1 MTLPPGESSSRP
13 QTEALSALLVD
24 ALKQWP
30 ERNLAVAFSGGPDS
44 TALLGVLAGMP
55 EARARGLR
63 ALHVDHGLHPQS
75 AQWAADCQQ
84 LCARLDVPLVVLRAQ
99 VERHSG
105 LGLEAAARDARYAL
119 LADALDK
126 GELLATGHHRQDQAE
141 TFLLR
146 ALRASGP
153 DGLAAMRLTRPLGSG
168 TLWRPLL
175 TVGIEHLRQCLSELG
190 LPAITDPSNFGSAND
205 RAWLRQHLLPV
216 LMQRWPHADRSLAR
230 SAELCA
236 EASALLSDD
245 DADILL
251 RLTATAPERL
261 DRSGLL
267 ALPASRR
274 ARVLRQWLTRLG
286 LPALPGNGIARIEA
300 DLLDAAPDSAAC
312 FDWAGAWVRR
322 WRDALHAGWAPA
334 DTTPVASV
342 SWDGRTPLPLAD
354 GRLLRLQPCAALTP
368 TSPQPGD
375 GAGPGFVP
383 PVVVRARCGGE
394 RIILPGRR
402 HSHSLKHLLQQSD
415 IPPWQ
420 RQALPL
426 LFASDGTLLA
436 CGDRI
441 ISARLHDWLVR
452 HGLRLSLETIDTPP
466 DGNQR

>member
-1 MTLPPGESSSRP
+1 MTLAPGESSAGP
-13 QTEALSALLVD
+13 QTEALRTLLVD
-24 ALKQWP
+24 ALKQRP
-30 ERNLAVAFSGGPDS
+30 ERNVAVAFSGGPDS

-55 EARARGLR
+55 EARARNLR
-63 ALHVDHGLHPQS
+63 ALHVDHGLHRQS
-75 AQWAADCQQ
+75 AQWAADCRK
-84 LCARLDVPLVVLRAQ
+84 LCARLGVPLEVLRAQ
-99 VERHSG
+99 VERNSG
-105 LGLEAAARDARYAL
+105 LGLEAAARSARYAL
-119 LADALDK
+119 LADALGQ

-153 DGLAAMRLTRPLGSG
+153 DGLAAMRPTRPLGNG

-175 TVGIEHLRQCLSELG
+175 NVGVEHLRQCLAELG
-190 LPAITDPSNFGSAND
+190 LPAITDPSNSGSAND

-216 LMQRWPHADRSLAR
+216 LMRRWAHVDRSLAR
-230 SAELCA
+230 SADLCA
-236 EASALLSDD
+236 EASALLSDE
-245 DADILL
+245 DANTLL
-251 RLTATAPERL
+251 QLTATAPDRL

-286 LPALPGNGIARIEA
+286 LPPLPGNGIARIEA

-334 DTTPVASV
+334 DIAPVASA
-342 SWDGRTPLPLAD
+342 SWDGRTPLPMAD
-354 GRLLRLQPCAALTP
+354 GRLLRLQPCAEFAP
-368 TSPQPGD
+368 TSPQAGD

-394 RIILPGRR
+394 RITLPGRR

-441 ISARLHDWLVR
+441 VSARLHDWLAR
-452 HGLRLSLETIDTPP
+452 HGLRLSLGTVEP